1 MNKYIKTITISALF
15 LSFVAITPVLAQAQV
30 NGDDDTV
37 AAAPSETVVSN
48 GDDETAGSSAN
59 TDATLNGSDDTTGS
73 AASTGGSNTGG
84 ASNGDDDT
92 TGSPASTGGTNTGG
106 VSNGD
111 DDTSGSIPS
120 NPSNPSNPSD
130 GGSNGSSGGSSNRTS
145 RNSST
150 SSALPVLINI
160 ANCSYITDYMKLDG
174 TNNTA
179 EVTKLQTFLKNTEKL
194 NVDINGKFDQKT
206 FDAVKAFQA
215 KYVNEIMA
223 PWGVNTPTGQVFF
236 TTKKKI
242 NEIYCKSTFT
252 LTPAQIAQIEA
263 YRKGIVDG
271 TVEVAAEIN
280 ATGTTPLA
288 PEVGTNEN
296 SQTAAVG
303 SFASRIWNF
312 VKWLFGY

>member
-1 MNKYIKTITISALF
+1 MKINIIKTVTALI
-15 LSFVAITPVLAQAQV
+15 FVGFIAIPAFVGAQV
-30 NGDDDTV
+30 PATDGGDVGGADV
-37 AAAPSETVVSN
+37 AVSSPS
-48 GDDETAGSSAN
+48 
-59 TDATLNGSDDTTGS
+59 TDGA
-73 AASTGGSNTGG
+73 NTGG
-84 ASNGDDDT
+84 ADSNTASDPTPSTDGANVGGADSNTASNDV
-92 TGSPASTGGTNTGG
+92 PATDGGNTGG
-106 VSNGD
+106 ADSNVASNDVPATDGGNTGGA
-111 DDTSGSIPS
+111 DTGTPS
-120 NPSNPSNPSD
+120 NPSN
-130 GGSNGSSGGSSNRTS
+130 GGSNESNGNGASGSS
-145 RNSST
+145 RNSRST
-150 SSALPVLINI
+150 ATLPVLTSI
-160 ANCSYITDYMKLDG
+160 ANCSYINDYLKFDG
-174 TNNTA
+174 ANNAA
-179 EVTKLQTFLKNTEKL
+179 EVSKLQTFLKNTEKL
-194 NVDINGKFDQKT
+194 DVDINGKFDQKT

-215 KYVNEIMA
+215 KYVKDVMA
-223 PWGVNTPTGQVFF
+223 PWGVTTPTGQVFF